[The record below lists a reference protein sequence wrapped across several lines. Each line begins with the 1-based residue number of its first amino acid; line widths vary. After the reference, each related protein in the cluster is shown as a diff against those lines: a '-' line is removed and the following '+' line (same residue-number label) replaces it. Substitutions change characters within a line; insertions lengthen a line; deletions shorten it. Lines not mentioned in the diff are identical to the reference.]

1 MADVLDQDEVDALL
15 NAVAGGQIE
24 GIGEEQEE
32 PDSPGGNDGAASG
45 QNATTQLLKNVKS
58 YDFKRPERV
67 SKDQILALE
76 GLHERFARNFGALLS
91 GYLRTIV
98 ECKIRSVEQL
108 TYAEFTYSLPVPTSF
123 SLLDA
128 NPLDGQICL
137 EISPLIIYPI
147 IDRMLGGGNA
157 DLYVPQR
164 AMTQI
169 ELRLSN
175 RILDRALDALKEA
188 WSNVTEVEFKIVQNE
203 SNPQLIQIVAPNEV
217 VVVIGFEVKMGDKS
231 GSMSLCFPFNV
242 IEPIMSR
249 LTSQD
254 WFSYKKKVDKDAY
267 RRSLEENLEQAK
279 LGCRVFLGQ
288 TKIKVSE
295 LLNLEKGDLIKLNKS
310 SKSDLI
316 MQIEGKSK
324 FAGKIGQYKQSRA
337 FKVQRRC
344 VAGERI

>member
-15 NAVAGGQIE
+15 NAVAGGQI
-24 GIGEEQEE
+24 
-32 PDSPGGNDGAASG
+32 DSADDESDESGLPGSASTST
-45 QNATTQLLKNVKS
+45 ATADQPHKNIKS

-108 TYAEFTYSLPVPTSF
+108 TYAEFTYSLPTPTSF

-128 NPLDGQICL
+128 TPLDGQICM
-137 EISPLIIYPI
+137 EVSPLIIFPI

-169 ELRLSN
+169 ELRLAN

-188 WSNVTEVEFKIVQNE
+188 WSNVTEVEFKVVQNE

-217 VVVIGFEVKMGDKS
+217 VVVIGFELKMGDKT

-254 WFSYKKKVDKDAY
+254 WFSYKKKVDKDEN
-267 RRSLEENLEQAK
+267 RKSLEENLGRAK
-279 LGCRVFLGQ
+279 LNCITYLGN
-288 TKIKVSE
+288 TRIKVKD
-295 LLNLEKGDLIKLNKS
+295 LINLEVGDILKINKS
-310 SKSDLI
+310 SKADLV

-324 FAGKIGQYKQSRA
+324 FAGKIGQFKGNRA
-337 FKVQRRC
+337 FKVTRKC
-344 VAGERI
+344 YPGERI

>member
-15 NAVAGGQIE
+15 NAVAGGQID
-24 GIGEEQEE
+24 GGDDNSEEQ
-32 PDSPGGNDGAASG
+32 SSSGASG
-45 QNATTQLLKNVKS
+45 SSTATPDQPLKNVKS

-108 TYAEFTYSLPVPTSF
+108 TYAEFTYSLPTPTSF

-128 NPLDGQICL
+128 HPLDGQICM
-137 EISPLIIYPI
+137 EVSPLIIFPI

-169 ELRLSN
+169 ELRLAN

-188 WSNVTEVEFKIVQNE
+188 WSNVTDVEFKIVQNE

-217 VVVIGFEVKMGDKS
+217 VVVIGFELKMGDKT

-254 WFSYKKKVDKDAY
+254 WFSYKKKVDKDNN
-267 RRSLEENLEQAK
+267 RGSLEENLDRAK
-279 LGCRVFLGQ
+279 LHCRGYLGN

-295 LLNLEKGDLIKLNKS
+295 LINLEVGDMIKLNKS
-310 SKSDLI
+310 SKAELI
-316 MQIEGKSK
+316 FQIEGKSK
-324 FAGKIGQYKQSRA
+324 FAGKIGQYKGSRA
-337 FKVQRRC
+337 FKVTRKC
-344 VAGERI
+344 IAGERI

>member
-15 NAVAGGQIE
+15 NAVAGGEIE
-24 GIGEEQEE
+24 GADSGSDDSEL
-32 PDSPGGNDGAASG
+32 PDRGGPTAAPD
-45 QNATTQLLKNVKS
+45 QPQKNIKS

-98 ECKIRSVEQL
+98 ECKIRSIEQL
-108 TYAEFTYSLPVPTSF
+108 TYAEFTYSLPTPTSF

-128 NPLDGQICL
+128 QPLDGQVCM
-137 EISPLIIYPI
+137 EISPLIIFPI

-169 ELRLSN
+169 EQRLAN

-188 WSNVTEVEFKIVQNE
+188 WSNVTDVEFKVVQNE

-217 VVVIGFEVKMGDKS
+217 VVVIGFELKMGDKT

-254 WFSYKKKVDKDAY
+254 WFSYKKKVDRDDN
-267 RRSLEENLEQAK
+267 RNSLIENLERAK
-279 LGCRVFLGQ
+279 LHCRAYLGQ
-288 TKIKVSE
+288 TSIKVND
-295 LLNLEKGDLIKLNKS
+295 LINLEKGDLLKLTKN
-310 SKSDLI
+310 SKDELVF
-316 MQIEGKSK
+316 QIEGKSK
-324 FAGKIGQYKQSRA
+324 FAGKIGQFKNSRA
-337 FKVQRRC
+337 FKVTRKC
-344 VAGERI
+344 YAGERI